1 VHSGATTDGVSNV
14 VQEKT
19 HKRSVISPY
28 QRIGQRA
35 CALLRYRIADGKETT
50 GVQRFEAILPKWL
63 KLDTLWPEWPGK
75 EHQVSE
81 SNPIRVF
88 VTHTFEE
95 SDDYFRIFEFL
106 ESVDQFYYL
115 NVSKPENVPT
125 QGGMEAIKDELIQQI
140 KASECVIV
148 LPAVFN
154 GQTELVTYMMS
165 VADANNINMIAVR
178 PFGGLLET
186 PEAVVDRVKEHIN
199 WNAREMVDAI
209 KRQARGEDT
218 ARWEV
223 IDFPGLDLG

>member
-1 VHSGATTDGVSNV
+1 MS
-14 VQEKT
+14 EK
-19 HKRSVISPY
+19 
-28 QRIGQRA
+28 
-35 CALLRYRIADGKETT
+35 
-50 GVQRFEAILPKWL
+50 
-63 KLDTLWPEWPGK
+63 
-75 EHQVSE
+75 
-81 SNPIRVF
+81 NPIRVF

-106 ESVDQFYYL
+106 ESMDNFFYL
-115 NVSKPENVPT
+115 NESKPENVPV
-125 QGGMEAIKDELIQQI
+125 QGGIESIKDELIQQI

-148 LPAVFN
+148 LPAVYN
-154 GQTELVTYMMS
+154 EQTDLVEFMMQ

-186 PEAVVDRVKEHIN
+186 PPEVESRVKEHIE

-223 IDFPGLDLG
+223 VDFPGLDLT